1 MNYLNWIGE
10 QKIAGEGGR
19 TRGNVRLAEMLSLSD
34 GYATLRFDGAE
45 AASEK
50 RYKVAKHITDLSL
63 SARVVCIGVSGT
75 YIVIAQI

>member
-1 MNYLNWIGE
+1 MDFLDWMGE
-10 QKIAGEGGR
+10 RKIAEER
-19 TRGNVRLAEMLSLSD
+19 DSPRRDVRLAEMLSLAD

-63 SARVVCIGVSGT
+63 SARVVCVRMAGT